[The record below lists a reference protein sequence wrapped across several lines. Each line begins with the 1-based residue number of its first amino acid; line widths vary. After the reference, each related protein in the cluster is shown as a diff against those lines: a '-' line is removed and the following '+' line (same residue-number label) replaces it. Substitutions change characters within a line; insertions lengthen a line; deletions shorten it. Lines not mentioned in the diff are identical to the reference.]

1 MQSNGPEY
9 TTTWGYQNALVI
21 TCLLKDWRGI
31 SMIYGWC
38 PDSREM
44 YE

>member
-9 TTTWGYQNALVI
+9 TMICYQNALLI

-38 PDSREM
+38 PDSGEM
-44 YE
+44 HE